1 MGPPWLLPLLV
12 PKHAAVPPV
21 RLGIAE
27 QTSAATGQ
35 LLTVGV
41 IVIADDAHVVRAC
54 IAGSQ
59 PGNCT
64 LPASVHT
71 GSVDSAQRRNASI
84 CATQDGSSDDA
95 ISQLAAQ
102 VVPAAV
108 DAQLVRAI
116 LSQVAEH
123 DAATWS
129 AEQ

>member
-1 MGPPWLLPLLV
+1 VPL
-12 PKHAAVPPV
+12 V

-41 IVIADDAHVVRAC
+41 IVIADDAQVDRAC
-54 IAGSQ
+54 IAESQ

-64 LPASVHT
+64 LPLVQT
-71 GSVDSAQRRNASI
+71 GSVDSAQRRNSSI
-84 CATQDGSSDDA
+84 CATQDGTSDDA
-95 ISQLAAQ
+95 ISQLEAQ
-102 VVPAAV
+102 LVPPAV

-116 LSQVAEH
+116 LSQVAEQ
-123 DAATWS
+123 DAATRS